1 MTKVITEK
9 SDPLTRREE
18 ALLQQLR
25 KLRKARRQR
34 QTTAMNRLASTY
46 ANVFWAIQQEGRT
59 LPTPEALAKMLGPKK
74 RRRKT

>member
-18 ALLQQLR
+18 ALLHRLR
-25 KLRKARRQR
+25 QTRKAMRKRETAAMTRR
-34 QTTAMNRLASTY
+34 ASTS
-46 ANVFWAIQQEGRT
+46 AKVFWAIQQEGRT

-74 RRRKT
+74 RRRR